1 MAKAMEDTLAVPD
14 KRAAELA
21 GISMKQLPHWEK
33 TGLVVPSIRRQI
45 SPRNIVR
52 LYSFQDLLELLV
64 AAELRHRPGISL
76 QHIRRL
82 VAYLRD
88 RNFDAPLRE
97 LKFATR
103 GREIYIQYPD
113 GSWSGDPFPDQLIY
127 RQAIA
132 LDEVGAKIDR
142 VNARD
147 PETAGQVVSRRGVH
161 RSKPVF
167 VGTRI
172 PVATV
177 QRYLQAGYDTT
188 AIIREYPSLT
198 PADIEAARH
207 SGYGLSGARVRFVL
221 DNDVP
226 VSVRAMLQR
235 HGHEAWSA
243 HEAGLAEA
251 EDDDL
256 TVYAVERRGRRQLV

>member
-1 MAKAMEDTLAVPD
+1 MDEIVQTGHLGVGRVQDELDVHPATVARPRQQVLSRGVCLRTLWIVRDYDRRNATEGHVMAKAMEDTLAVSD

-21 GISMKQLPHWEK
+21 GISMKQLRHWEK

-82 VAYLRD
+82 VTYLRD

-167 VGTRI
+167 AGTRI

-207 SGYGLSGARVRFVL
+207 
-221 DNDVP
+221 
-226 VSVRAMLQR
+226 
-235 HGHEAWSA
+235 
-243 HEAGLAEA
+243 LA
-251 EDDDL
+251 
-256 TVYAVERRGRRQLV
+256 TG

>member
-1 MAKAMEDTLAVPD
+1 MAQAMEDTLAVSD
-14 KRAAELA
+14 KRAAKLA
-21 GISMKQLPHWEK
+21 GISMKQLRYWEQI
-33 TGLVVPSIRRQI
+33 GLVVPSVKEQI
-45 SPRNIVR
+45 SPRNTVR

-82 VAYLRD
+82 VAYLRT
-88 RNFDAPLRE
+88 REFGAPLRE

-103 GREIYIQYPD
+103 GQEIYVQFPD

-132 LDEVGAKIDR
+132 LDEIGAKIDT
-142 VNARD
+142 VNDRD
-147 PETAGQVVSRRGVH
+147 PEASGKVVSRRGVH

-167 VGTRI
+167 AGTRI
-172 PVATV
+172 PVGTV

-198 PADIEAARH
+198 PADIETARH
-207 SGYGLSGARVRFVL
+207 Y
-221 DNDVP
+221 
-226 VSVRAMLQR
+226 
-235 HGHEAWSA
+235 SA
-243 HEAGLAEA
+243 AG
-251 EDDDL
+251 
-256 TVYAVERRGRRQLV
+256 

>member
-1 MAKAMEDTLAVPD
+1 MAQAMEEKLAVPD
-14 KRAAELA
+14 KQAAKLA
-21 GISMKQLPHWEK
+21 DISMRQLRYWEQI
-33 TGLVVPSIRRQI
+33 GLVIPSVTEQI
-45 SPRNIVR
+45 SPRNTVR

-97 LKFATR
+97 LRFATR
-103 GREIYIQYPD
+103 GKEIYIQYPD
-113 GSWSGDPFPDQLIY
+113 GGWSGDPYPDQLIY
-127 RQAIA
+127 SQAIA
-132 LDEVGAKIDR
+132 LHKVGAKIDR
-142 VNARD
+142 ANARD
-147 PETAGQVVSRRGVH
+147 AETAGQVVSRRGVH

-167 VGTRI
+167 AGTRI

-198 PADIEAARH
+198 PADVEAAR
-207 SGYGLSGARVRFVL
+207 
-221 DNDVP
+221 
-226 VSVRAMLQR
+226 Q
-235 HGHEAWSA
+235 
-243 HEAGLAEA
+243 LA
-251 EDDDL
+251 
-256 TVYAVERRGRRQLV
+256 VG

>member
-1 MAKAMEDTLAVPD
+1 MRMGQVYDRRKVTEGHAMAQAMEDTFAVSD
-14 KRAAELA
+14 KRAAVLA
-21 GISMKQLPHWEK
+21 GISMKQLRHWEQ
-33 TGLVVPSIRRQI
+33 TGLVVPSVRQEI

-82 VAYLRD
+82 VTHLRG

-97 LKFATR
+97 LRFATR
-103 GREIYIQYPD
+103 GRDIYIQYPD
-113 GSWSGDPFPDQLIY
+113 GSWSGDPAPDQLIY

-142 VNARD
+142 AGARD
-147 PETAGQVVSRRGVH
+147 PAAEGRIVSHRGVH

-167 VGTRI
+167 AGTRI

-198 PADIEAARH
+198 PTDVEAAR
-207 SGYGLSGARVRFVL
+207 
-221 DNDVP
+221 
-226 VSVRAMLQR
+226 Q
-235 HGHEAWSA
+235 
-243 HEAGLAEA
+243 LA
-251 EDDDL
+251 
-256 TVYAVERRGRRQLV
+256 VG